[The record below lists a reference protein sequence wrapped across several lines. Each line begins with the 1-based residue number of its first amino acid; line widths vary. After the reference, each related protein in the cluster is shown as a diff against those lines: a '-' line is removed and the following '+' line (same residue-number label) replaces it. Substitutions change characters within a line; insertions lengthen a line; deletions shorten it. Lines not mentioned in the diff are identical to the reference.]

1 MIGDILLSIGQIVRI
16 FGFIFKSIVWLR
28 TIICIAACIIITSSV
43 FIGLQAPGMK
53 SVFGFNI
60 IIFITNLLHLI
71 RLINL
76 KRDISISDDL
86 KQIYEKYFITLKPR
100 EFLHLMTCATLN
112 EGQKGEVL
120 IKQNHK
126 TDLLFLK
133 TGSVEIKVDNNVI
146 ETISDNMFLGDFSF
160 IGNINTVAS
169 VACVG
174 DVSYYQWKKENLTK
188 VSKSLPHIYE
198 NFKQI
203 VSLSIVN
210 KIIENN
216 KKSALGKNK
225 GDTGTIDSI

>member
-1 MIGDILLSIGQIVRI
+1 VGDILIGIGQVMRI
-16 FGFIFKSIVWLR
+16 FGFIFQNIIWLR
-28 TIICIAACIIITSSV
+28 TTICIATFITATSCV
-43 FIGLQAPGMK
+43 YIGLQVPGMK
-53 SVFGFNI
+53 SGFGFNLI
-60 IIFITNLLHLI
+60 VFITNLLHLI

-76 KRDISISDDL
+76 KRDVSIPDDL
-86 KQIYEKYFITLKPR
+86 KQIYKKYFITLKPR